1 MLATLRVALHY
12 VRCDNYHVL
21 GHAVWLNSD
30 SLLWNLTRD
39 ASRFV
44 EIVLYCKRF
53 TVVE

>member
-1 MLATLRVALHY
+1 MLATFRVVLHF
-12 VRCDNYHVL
+12 VHSDNYHVL
-21 GHAVWLNSD
+21 CHSPWLNWNTLS
-30 SLLWNLTRD
+30 WNLTRD